1 MSVPVPDSPRPW
13 LAAIAGVVAAGG
25 ALGASELVAGLVPG
39 APSLLL
45 SVGGAVIDL
54 QPPGAKDFVVA
65 LFGTNDKIAL
75 EVAVVVASL
84 AIGGVLG
91 VLALRWPAVASAAF
105 VGFAALGFVASF
117 RDPTVSP
124 AMAALV
130 AGVAAVV
137 GTQLLQRLLGA
148 LSGAS
153 AEGDPRTDASM
164 PDWRRRSFLLRSG
177 GLAVGAVVAGAAGRT
192 FLERQRQSPT
202 QATDQLPR
210 PGEVASLPPG
220 AELPVSGLTPLVV
233 PNDEFYRID
242 TALIVPSVD
251 LASWRLRI
259 HGLVE
264 RDTTLTFGALVA
276 LGTIEQYV
284 TIACVSNEVGG
295 DLVGNAKWTGVRL
308 RDVLAIAGV
317 RPEATQLVGRAVD
330 GWTAGMPTAWVMDE
344 SREPLIAVQM
354 NDEPLPLAHGFPAR
368 LILPGLFGY
377 VSATKWLSELQL
389 TTWEEFDAY
398 WVPLG
403 WAKEGPI
410 LTQSRIDVPGNRA
423 GLSAGRTTIAGVAW
437 APDRGI
443 SAVEVSI
450 DGTWQAAILSR
461 PISDATWVQWR
472 LDWDAP
478 AGDHTLAVRATD
490 GRGDV
495 QTDQHSPPAPDGARG
510 HHTIRVS
517 VG

>member
-1 MSVPVPDSPRPW
+1 MSRAIAREDRHPW
-13 LAAIAGVVAAGG
+13 LAAVAGVVAAAG

-39 APSLLL
+39 APSLVL
-45 SVGGAVIDL
+45 SVGSAVIDL

-65 LFGTNDKIAL
+65 LFGTNDKLAL
-75 EVAVVVASL
+75 QIAVVIASL
-84 AIGGVLG
+84 AIGAGLG
-91 VLALRWPAVASAAF
+91 IVALRRPGIASAAF
-105 VGFAALGFVASF
+105 VAFAGIGFVASLG
-117 RDPTVSP
+117 DPSVSP
-124 AMAALV
+124 AIAAV
-130 AGVAAVV
+130 VSGVAAVV
-137 GTQLLQRLLGA
+137 GTQLLQRLIAML
-148 LSGAS
+148 
-153 AEGDPRTDASM
+153 PRGTGEERAAPAM
-164 PDWRRRSFLLRSG
+164 PDWRRRSFLLRSAG
-177 GLAVGAVVAGAAGRT
+177 IVVGAAVAGVAGRSL
-192 FLERQRQSPT
+192 LERQRQSPA
-202 QATDQLPR
+202 QADAELPL
-210 PGEVASLPPG
+210 PGEVATLPPG
-220 AELPVSGLTPLVV
+220 AELPVPGLTPLVV

-259 HGLVE
+259 HGLVDRE
-264 RDTTLTFGALVA
+264 TTFTFGELVA

-354 NDEPLPLAHGFPAR
+354 NDDPLPLAHGFPAR
-368 LILPGLFGY
+368 LIVPGLFGY
-377 VSATKWLSELQL
+377 VSATKWLAELEL
-389 TTWEEFDAY
+389 TTWEAFNGY

-410 LTQSRIDVPGNRA
+410 LTQSRIDVPRNGSRVA
-423 GLSAGRTTIAGVAW
+423 TGRNTIAGVAW
-437 APDRGI
+437 APDRGVR
-443 SAVEVSI
+443 AVEVSV
-450 DGTWQAAILSR
+450 DGTWQPATMST

-490 GRGDV
+490 GTGEV

-510 HHTIRVS
+510 YHTIRINVA
-517 VG
+517 